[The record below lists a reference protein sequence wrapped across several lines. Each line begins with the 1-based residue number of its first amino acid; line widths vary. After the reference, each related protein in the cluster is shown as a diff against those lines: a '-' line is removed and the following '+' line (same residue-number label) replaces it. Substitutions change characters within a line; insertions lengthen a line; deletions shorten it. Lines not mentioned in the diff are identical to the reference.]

1 MGIVV
6 GNMAT
11 WQFDLHCLP
20 QRSVLRTFEG
30 IPVKITTDQ
39 FNSTGWWGNLEPLPE
54 GFTSAFAKILPVADS
69 WSADI
74 KSWGSSDGNRI
85 DLVSENGQPQDVFVR
100 IDVRKVSYSFVIE
113 IVRIAKENDWLF
125 LSEGG
130 EVLRP
135 AFREVMFAIKR
146 SDAFR
151 FVENPE
157 EFLQELERERKG

>member
-1 MGIVV
+1 
-6 GNMAT
+6 MAT
-11 WQFDLHCLP
+11 WQFDLHYLP

-39 FNSTGWWGNLEPLPE
+39 FNATRWWASLEPLPDWLN
-54 GFTSAFAKILPVADS
+54 SAFAKILPAADS

-74 KSWGSSDGNRI
+74 KTWGFSDGDRI
-85 DLVSENGQPQDVFVR
+85 DIVFENGHPQDVFVR
-100 IDVRKVSYSFVIE
+100 IDVRKVSYAFVIE
-113 IVRIAKENDWLF
+113 LVRIAKENDWLF